1 MSYTHFITQFTAII
15 SENYTCPFSNAQID
29 FPGFA
34 SVLCNARSVSNEAL
48 EALFLFPQRN
58 GGAAVELDG
67 ETENSVNQFLSKAA
81 TNISMIQILEKLFFL
96 ILTGRFLNLV
106 AQKTGL

>member
-1 MSYTHFITQFTAII
+1 M
-15 SENYTCPFSNAQID
+15 
-29 FPGFA
+29 
-34 SVLCNARSVSNEAL
+34 LCNARSVSNEAL

-81 TNISMIQILEKLFFL
+81 TNISMIQMFIS
-96 ILTGRFLNLV
+96 TVPMANLGKV
-106 AQKTGL
+106 VFSDFDWQVSEPGGAEDWFIKFKEEWK